1 MSTTYLGIDDLVQI
15 VELVTGEPIEASL
28 RDVGLL
34 AGAVARP
41 RAQRDGVDAYEG
53 LARKSAALLEALG
66 GNNALR
72 DGNRRIAWV
81 AVNVFVELNKQR
93 LVFTENEAFI
103 LLHEVALGHAGFGDI
118 AERIATRLQPLEP
131 SSA

>member
-1 MSTTYLGIDDLVQI
+1 MSTTYLGIEDLVQI

-28 RDVGLL
+28 RDIGLL
-34 AGAVARP
+34 AGAAARP

-53 LARKSAALLEALG
+53 LPRKAAALLEALG

-103 LLHEVALGHAGFGDI
+103 LLHEVALGHAGFSQI
-118 AERIATRLQPLEP
+118 AERIAERLQPMEP
-131 SSA
+131 SVA

>member
-1 MSTTYLGIDDLVQI
+1 MSTLHLSTEDLAQI
-15 VELVTGEPIEASL
+15 VELVTGEPLEASL

-41 RAQRDGVDAYEG
+41 RARRDGVDAYEG
-53 LARKSAALLEALG
+53 LPRKAAALLEALG

-81 AVNVFVELNKQR
+81 AVNVFVELNRHR
-93 LVFTENEAFI
+93 LVFSENEAFI
-103 LLHEVALGHAGFGDI
+103 LLHEVSLGHVRFDDI
-118 AERIATRLQPLEP
+118 AERIAARLQPLEP
-131 SSA
+131 VGA